1 MKKILI
7 SLLTFCSVFA
17 MSVPNNHVNAVDFE
31 GNESKYI
38 KLCSSSLT
46 NSNKKV
52 CQQFNEYLS
61 KKNSNLKKEISETKR
76 INKTNND
83 ISAVSSKISKSI
95 HKLILKKKKSITYFL
110 QLIILKKILQKK
122 KNLCKNDYML
132 CNQHIILIG

>member
-52 CQQFNEYLS
+52 CQQFNEY
-61 KKNSNLKKEISETKR
+61 
-76 INKTNND
+76 
-83 ISAVSSKISKSI
+83 
-95 HKLILKKKKSITYFL
+95 
-110 QLIILKKILQKK
+110 
-122 KNLCKNDYML
+122 
-132 CNQHIILIG
+132 